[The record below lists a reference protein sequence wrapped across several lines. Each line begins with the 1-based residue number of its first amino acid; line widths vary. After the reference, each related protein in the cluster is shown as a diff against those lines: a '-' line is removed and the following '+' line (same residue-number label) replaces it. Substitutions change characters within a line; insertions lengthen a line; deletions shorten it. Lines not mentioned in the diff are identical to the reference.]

1 VNLQVIHDRSQ
12 NQLVTQAAEKISA
25 SIAHAWQDGRDAHVV
40 LTGGRTGLAIAQAL
54 DISVY
59 RIRANWKSQS
69 AGSVTIADIADI
81 AGLNLHIWFS
91 DERYVDRD
99 AEDRLEKV
107 IASGFT
113 STAESTVFHPVP
125 SPSEGSLVEVSAQY
139 DAEILGTLG
148 ENRFDGVILSMGEDG
163 HVASCFPG
171 DQKVLTSRLNAVEV
185 VASPKPPA
193 ERTTI
198 TLHRLA
204 QTSQV
209 YIFAIGEGKR
219 TALEHTLKICAQQS
233 ATTEELSAPIA
244 LLRQNSPVGQI
255 FIMTDQSVR
264 SSSES
269 K

>member
-1 VNLQVIHDRSQ
+1 MNLQVIHDRSQ

-81 AGLNLHIWFS
+81 AGLKLHIWFS

-125 SPSEGSLVEVSAQY
+125 TPSEGSLVEVSAQY

-219 TALEHTLKICAQQS
+219 TALEHTLKVCSGDDGAP
-233 ATTEELSAPIA
+233 ADLSAPVA

-255 FIMTDQSVR
+255 FIMTDQNVT
-264 SSSES
+264 

>member
-12 NQLVTQAAEKISA
+12 DQLVTQAAEKISA
-25 SIAHAWQDGRDAHVV
+25 AIAHAWRDGRDAHVV

-59 RIRANWKSQS
+59 RIRANWKSQG
-69 AGSVTIADIADI
+69 AGSATVADIADI
-81 AGLNLHIWFS
+81 AGLKLHIWFS

-113 STAESTVFHPVP
+113 STAETTVFHPVP

-148 ENRFDGVILSMGEDG
+148 EGRFDGVILSMGEDG

-185 VASPKPPA
+185 IASPKPPA

-219 TALEHTLKICAQQS
+219 TALEHTLKICAELS

-255 FIMTDQSVR
+255 FIMTDQSV
-264 SSSES
+264 STSSES